1 MSRILKRPMF
11 RLGGSTEGITSGLD
25 APNINASRVGYW
37 KGSMRKKKKF
47 VDEVRDAWEG
57 FTEEDKKNY
66 PEMFVGEHLDDEMAR
81 NIMEEQGWSKGTP
94 SDQSFPPMD
103 DSTRYSTEHDDQV
116 GTGGTGINSINTR
129 KEGGDTAARGTDMAQ
144 NVRDRIAM
152 IEKLKEEHGVYPEK
166 ERGAPGSVSS
176 MLMNFGLNLAAQ
188 PGGDLVGAIG
198 RAGSPALQK
207 FQESRQLER
216 LRKSKDKKEM
226 IDSLVR
232 SEYGL
237 EEERIAAQGAIDE
250 ALINAQGKSEKAFQF
265 NSQFDLVIKTHGEIA
280 QLKKDIAEGKDP
292 DGKKATELEGKEKAL
307 ETITGAN
314 KLLEAIYNSPGM
326 EIRIEDIT
334 DDFLEKEG
342 RHPTTEELLKILSGK
357 KDGGRIGYQIGGEVE
372 EITESVDTVA
382 GPDQTQDL
390 TYMELR
396 NRLPREISNDIV
408 QLLSASKQALMD
420 FANIQTQQDVDNF
433 NQAYNVDL
441 VLPQEG

>member
-1 MSRILKRPMF
+1 MNRILKRPMF

-25 APNINASRVGYW
+25 APDINASRVGYW
-37 KGSMRKKKKF
+37 KGSKNRPMVKYPN
-47 VDEVRDAWEG
+47 DEI
-57 FTEEDKKNY
+57 T
-66 PEMFVGEHLDDEMAR
+66 R
-81 NIMEEQGWSKGTP
+81 NIMEEQGWSEGTP
-94 SDQSFPPMD
+94 SDQSFPPMN
-103 DSTRYSTEHDDQV
+103 EV
-116 GTGGTGINSINTR
+116 GTYVENDELNTGGVEREGTGINSINTR
-129 KEGGDTAARGTDMAQ
+129 NEGGDTAARGTDKAQ
-144 NVRDRIAM
+144 NVRDAIAM
-152 IEKLKEEHGVYPEK
+152 SESLYDEYGVNPEK

-176 MLMNFGLNLAAQ
+176 MLMNFGLNLAGQ

-250 ALINAQGKSEKAFQF
+250 ALIKAGEGGEKAFQF
-265 NSQFDLVIKTHGEIA
+265 QAQFKQITDTRQKIRDLQKEVDAGNDPGGSKEAKIADLNEALTDLVGI
-280 QLKKDIAEGKDP
+280 DP
-292 DGKKATELEGKEKAL
+292 
-307 ETITGAN
+307 I
-314 KLLEAIYNSPGM
+314 LEAIYGSEWM
-326 EIRIEDIT
+326 SEQIDDIT
-334 DDFLEKEG
+334 DDFEAEHG
-342 RHPTTEELLKILSGK
+342 RQPSIEEVMTIIKSKGK

-372 EITESVDTVA
+372 DITESVDTVA

-408 QLLSASKQALMD
+408 QLLSASKQALTD

-441 VLPQEG
+441 ALPQEG